1 MCQRPMGV
9 SSQQGTRGLQFKPQR
24 HNHWCRKNACSVLTL
39 PRGIGLHLVQRFRAL
54 GEPVIATCRNVET
67 ATELKKVH
75 GVRIEQLEVTSTE
88 SCNALYE
95 RLAKDSVELRGI
107 VNNAGMFNKTF
118 NVQVRDESGD
128 VKEEERGSYTADFFD
143 LTPEVFDQHFMVN
156 TIGPFSVTKAL
167 RSLLTKSEKAPVVA
181 HVSSIMGSI
190 AESRGAS
197 NAGMYR
203 VSKSA
208 LNMVNMLMVSAL
220 PEAACVVL
228 HPGWVKTGMVE
239 PPLPAGQDVFCPA

>member
-1 MCQRPMGV
+1 
-9 SSQQGTRGLQFKPQR
+9 
-24 HNHWCRKNACSVLTL
+24 
-39 PRGIGLHLVQRFRAL
+39 
-54 GEPVIATCRNVET
+54 
-67 ATELKKVH
+67 
-75 GVRIEQLEVTSTE
+75 
-88 SCNALYE
+88 
-95 RLAKDSVELRGI
+95 
-107 VNNAGMFNKTF
+107 MFNKTF
-118 NVQVRDESGD
+118 NVQVRDESGA

-190 AESRGAS
+190 AESRGAY

-228 HPGWVKTGMVE
+228 HPGWVKTDMGGENAAVE
-239 PPLPAGQDVFCPA
+239 PVDSAAGMADILLNLTPEKSGKFYDFQGKELPW